1 MFYIIV
7 IITAIFAMPAKAF
20 DGTRSPAIVPRAVGV
35 NRDIQNWQPRRAAKE
50 LLERSRQLRHAA
62 DELFAQANPGAT
74 ANVDPL
80 IGTWKANIEKSTWTG
95 SLTAPKS
102 QGYTFTGE
110 GQTFTN
116 TIEGVDAQG
125 QPFKIIVRH
134 IYDGMPHP
142 STGTALFDSSTYVRI
157 GNTINSVR
165 HKGGRIVNLGQMVIV
180 PGKTITNTEEG
191 IDPNNQ
197 PYHVVVVYDRQ

>member
-1 MFYIIV
+1 MLYIIV
-7 IITAIFAMPAKAF
+7 IIDALFAMPANAL
-20 DGTRSPAIVPRAVGV
+20 DGTSSPANVAPPIWVGPTL
-35 NRDIQNWQPRRAAKE
+35 NMPDSEYWHNPN
-50 LLERSRQLRHAA
+50 LLEEFQRL
-62 DELFAQANPGAT
+62 AQATPGGSG
-74 ANVDPL
+74 VDPL
-80 IGTWKANIEKSTWTG
+80 IGTWKANLEKSTWAG

-142 STGTALFDSSTYVRI
+142 STGTPLFDSSTYVRI

-165 HKGGRIVNLGQMVIV
+165 HKAGKIVNIGQMVIV
-180 PGKTITNTEEG
+180 PGKSITNTEEG
-191 IDPNNQ
+191 IDQNNQ

>member
-1 MFYIIV
+1 MKQLGLGIIV
-7 IITAIFAMPAKAF
+7 ALGLTLPAFGQQTPAPPIGPLIMP
-20 DGTRSPAIVPRAVGV
+20 
-35 NRDIQNWQPRRAAKE
+35 
-50 LLERSRQLRHAA
+50 
-62 DELFAQANPGAT
+62 
-74 ANVDPL
+74 DPL
-80 IGTWKANIEKSTWTG
+80 IGTWKANIEKSTWAG

-142 STGTALFDSSTYVRI
+142 STGTQLFDSSTYVRI

-165 HKGGRIVNLGQMVIV
+165 HKAGKIVNIGQMVIV
-180 PGKTITNTEEG
+180 PGKSITNTEEG
-191 IDPNNQ
+191 IDQNNQ